1 MIIYATNFL
10 EILTNIHKDS
20 YTLAEIM
27 RALEQARPLP
37 AHEVSNFTN
46 RHMILDSL
54 IAQYE
59 RKNADYGNSA
69 SDTFRRFGVVAYF
82 VRISDKLN
90 RYFTLTASDKKAEVK
105 DESVKDTLGDLI
117 TYCGMLLVDVL
128 APIGAWPSDVP
139 NMLKLCSSSLSTATL
154 EQGKCMFDKLSV
166 DAHPMEILDVMVA
179 LINGAFNA
187 MNNMDMEND
196 E

>member
-1 MIIYATNFL
+1 MTIYATNFL
-10 EILTNIHKDS
+10 EILTSVRKGS
-20 YTLAEIM
+20 YTLDEIT
-27 RALEQARPLP
+27 RALEQARPLS
-37 AHEVSNFTN
+37 AHEVSGLAN
-46 RHMILDSL
+46 RRMILDSL
-54 IAQYE
+54 IEQYE
-59 RKNADYGNSA
+59 RKNADYGDSA
-69 SDTFRRFGVVAYF
+69 SDTFRRFGAVAYF

-90 RYFTLTASDKKAEVK
+90 RYFTLTASDKKAAVQ

-139 NMLKLCSSSLSTATL
+139 NMLKLCSSSLDTATL
-154 EQGKCMFDKLSV
+154 EHGRRMFDRLSV
-166 DAHPMEILDVMVA
+166 DANPMEILNVMVA

-187 MNNMDMEND
+187 INNMDMEND